1 MRFHGKVGYVD
12 TVETKPGLWEE
23 ELTFRTYYGDVIQN
37 RKRET
42 IGSKVNADIQVTNQI
57 SIVADAYARDH
68 FFKLRCVEWQ
78 GALWSVSDVEV
89 QPPRLILS
97 IGGLYNE
104 DMESTPGDSSGD
116 YGTEP

>member
-1 MRFHGKVGYVD
+1 MRFHGRVGYVD
-12 TVETKPGLWEE
+12 TVETQPGFWEDQ
-23 ELTFRTYYGDVIQN
+23 LTFRTYYGFVIQN
-37 RKRET
+37 RKRDV

-68 FFKLRCVEWQ
+68 IFKLRCVEWQ

-89 QPPRLILS
+89 QPPRLVLS

-104 DMESTPGDSSGD
+104 DMESTSGDSSGD